1 MTEALAVRQSAPIA
15 TRVYVL
21 EGVTFAD
28 LVQMGEQLARTGF
41 LPDHIK
47 TGPQFAA
54 IVMTGKE
61 LGMAPMR
68 AIRSFHMVKG
78 KVVEDAASQ
87 LARFKSAG
95 GRATF
100 DHLDDVK
107 AVLTLTHPNGDK
119 HTETWTIDDAKKAGL
134 MNGMVSKFP
143 RAMLRSR
150 VITAGLKS
158 LGWEGAVGAYDP
170 SELVDHHEP
179 PQTRAPEVLPPQPAK
194 AKGPPAPSP
203 GVKRILDLAD
213 LIRTAGDV
221 ETLGYGVEHMED
233 TIAEAGVDEAKAARY
248 RLALNAMVSLR
259 SAELAGEDSIDV
271 SQEAREAAAK
281 LSALV
286 DQVKANA

>member
-1 MTEALAVRQSAPIA
+1 MTNAIA
-15 TRVYVL
+15 TRAQQGITARVDVL

-28 LVQMGEQLARTGF
+28 LVGMGEQLARTGF

-54 IVMTGKE
+54 IVMTGRE

-134 MNGMVSKFP
+134 TGGLVGKFP
-143 RAMLRSR
+143 RAMMRSR

-170 SELVDHHEP
+170 SELVESHDEP
-179 PQTRAPEVLPPQPAK
+179 AAIVEVLPPAP
-194 AKGPPAPSP
+194 KGPADE
-203 GVKRILDLAD
+203 VRRILHLAD
-213 LIRTAGDV
+213 LIRTASGDEEIAYAAGQV
-221 ETLGYGVEHMED
+221 EEVTSAV
-233 TIAEAGVDEAKAARY
+233 ADEAKRNGY
-248 RLALNAMVSLR
+248 RFAL
-259 SAELAGEDSIDV
+259 D
-271 SQEAREAAAK
+271 
-281 LSALV
+281 ALV
-286 DQVKANA
+286 DQRSAIIVGVDWTPTEKQAASVQKIGALVDKMKAAE

>member
-1 MTEALAVRQSAPIA
+1 MSNNAITVRPQQAAITA
-15 TRVYVL
+15 RVDVL

-28 LVQMGEQLARTGF
+28 LVGMGEQLARTGF

-54 IVMTGKE
+54 IVMTGRE

-87 LARFKSAG
+87 LARFKTAG

-100 DHLDDVK
+100 DHLDDVR
-107 AVLTLTHPNGDK
+107 ATLTLTHPNGDK

-134 MNGMVSKFP
+134 LGGLVGKFP
-143 RAMLRSR
+143 RAMMRSR

-170 SELVDHHEP
+170 SELIEHDEP
-179 PQTRAPEVLPPQPAK
+179 EPRAAVVEVLPPAKQGPADE
-194 AKGPPAPSP
+194 
-203 GVKRILDLAD
+203 VRRILDLAD
-213 LIRTAGDV
+213 MIRTATGDEEV
-221 ETLGYGVEHMED
+221 AY
-233 TIAEAGVDEAKAARY
+233 AAGQIEEVCSAVADEAKRNGY
-248 RLALNAMVSLR
+248 RFALDALASQR
-259 SAELAGEDSIDV
+259 SAQIVGVEWEPTEKQTASVQKIG
-271 SQEAREAAAK
+271 
-281 LSALV
+281 ALV
-286 DQVKANA
+286 DKMKASTR

>member
-15 TRVYVL
+15 TRVDVL

-54 IVMTGKE
+54 IVMTGRE
-61 LGMAPMR
+61 LGMTPMR
-68 AIRSFHMVKG
+68 AVRSLQMVKG

-87 LARFKSAG
+87 LARFKLAG
-95 GRATF
+95 GRASF
-100 DHLDDVK
+100 LHLDETR
-107 AVLTLTHPNGDK
+107 AVLEVTHPNGDK
-119 HTETWTIDDAKKAGL
+119 HTETWTLEDAKRAGL
-134 MNGMVSKFP
+134 SGGMVSKFP
-143 RAMLRSR
+143 KAMLRSR
-150 VITAGLKS
+150 AITAALKS
-158 LGWEGAVGAYDP
+158 VGWDGAVGNYDP
-170 SELVDHHEP
+170 SELVDHDEP
-179 PQTRAPEVLPPQPAK
+179 QQARAPEVLPPQPAK

-213 LIRTAGDV
+213 LIRTAGDAD
-221 ETLGYGVEHMED
+221 TLGYAVGHMD
-233 TIAEAGVDEAKAARY
+233 ATVDEAGVDEAKAARY

-259 SAELAGEDSIDV
+259 SAELAGEEPINV
-271 SQEAREAAAK
+271 TPEAREAAAK

>member
-1 MTEALAVRQSAPIA
+1 MTEALAVHQSAPIA
-15 TRVYVL
+15 SRVDVL

-119 HTETWTIDDAKKAGL
+119 HTETWTIDDTKKAGL

-170 SELVDHHEP
+170 SELVEHDQ
-179 PQTRAPEVLPPQPAK
+179 PQQTSAPEVLPPAPKKPAS
-194 AKGPPAPSP
+194 PPP

-213 LIRTAGDV
+213 LIRSAADAD
-221 ETLGYGVEHMED
+221 TLGYAVEHMD
-233 TIAEAGVDEAKAARY
+233 ATIDEAGVDEPKAARY
-248 RLALNAMVSLR
+248 RMAINAMISLR
-259 SAELAGEDSIDV
+259 SAEIAGEEPINV
-271 SQEAREAAAK
+271 SPEAREAATK
-281 LSALV
+281 LAALV
-286 DQVKANA
+286 DQVKASNA

>member
-1 MTEALAVRQSAPIA
+1 MTEALADRQSAPIA
-15 TRVYVL
+15 ARVDVL

-28 LVQMGEQLARTGF
+28 LVAMGEQLARTGF

-54 IVMTGKE
+54 IVMTGRE
-61 LGMAPMR
+61 LGMTPMR

-100 DHLDDVK
+100 DHLDDTR

-134 MNGMVSKFP
+134 LNGLVGKFP
-143 RAMLRSR
+143 RAMMRSR

-170 SELVDHHEP
+170 SELVESNDEP
-179 PQTRAPEVLPPQPAK
+179 RAPAEVLPPAPKKPA
-194 AKGPPAPSP
+194 APPP

-213 LIRTAGDV
+213 MIRTAPDV
-221 ETLGYGVEHMED
+221 DTIGYAVEHMES
-233 TIAEAGVDEAKAARY
+233 TIMEAGVDEAKAARY
-248 RLALNAMVSLR
+248 RLALDAMVSIR
-259 SAELAGEDSIDV
+259 SAELANAEPVNV
-271 SQEAREAAAK
+271 SPEAREAAQK
-281 LSALV
+281 LGALV
-286 DQVKANA
+286 DQVKAHA

>member
-15 TRVYVL
+15 TRVDVL

-134 MNGMVSKFP
+134 MNGLVSKFP

-170 SELVDHHEP
+170 SELVDHDEP
-179 PQTRAPEVLPPQPAK
+179 QARAPEVLPPQPAK

-213 LIRTAGDV
+213 LIRTAGDAD
-221 ETLGYGVEHMED
+221 TLGYAVEHMD
-233 TIAEAGVDEAKAARY
+233 ATVDEAGVDEAKAARY

-259 SAELAGEDSIDV
+259 SAEIAGEEPINV
-271 SQEAREAAAK
+271 SPEARDAATK

-286 DQVKANA
+286 DQVKAHA